1 MFTTADAGDARPAR
15 ATAPVTHQSIGM
27 AFTQDERARYA
38 RHLCLSGFG
47 APAQQQLK
55 SARVLVIGAGGLGCP
70 ALLYLAAAGVGHIE
84 ILDADR
90 VEVSNLQRQVLFTAE
105 DTGQLKVEVAARRLR
120 ALNPL
125 VQIVP
130 RAERFTR
137 ANALER
143 VRACDVLVDGSD
155 NFATRYLVNDACVI
169 ERKPFIYGAIHG
181 FEGQASVFNWQGGP
195 TYRCL
200 FPEPAPPESV
210 PNCSEA
216 GVIGVLPG
224 LIGTVQATEAIKLLT
239 GVGESLS
246 GRLLLWDALTMRMR
260 TLTLAADPCNQDI
273 RKLPSEHYGETC
285 ASERHSWGSEI
296 DVAELRATLSQ
307 LQLIDVREGWE
318 RAAGTILPCAHLP
331 WEALQRGHLG
341 AAIQELDPVKSTV
354 VFCNM
359 GARSHKALALLREQH
374 GFTHARSLRG
384 GYRAWNGV
392 VE

>member
-1 MFTTADAGDARPAR
+1 
-15 ATAPVTHQSIGM
+15 M
-27 AFTQDERARYA
+27 AFTQDELARYA
-38 RHLCLSGFG
+38 RHLSLSGFG
-47 APAQQQLK
+47 APAQEKLK
-55 SARVLVIGAGGLGCP
+55 NARVLVIGAGGLGCP
-70 ALLYLAAAGVGHIE
+70 ALLYLAAAGVGRIE

-130 RAERFTR
+130 RAARFTR

-143 VRACDVLVDGSD
+143 VRECDVVVDGSD

-169 ERKPFIYGAIHG
+169 EGRPFIYGAIQG

-200 FPEPAPPESV
+200 FPEPAPAAAV

-216 GVIGVLPG
+216 GVLGVLPG
-224 LIGTVQATEAIKLLT
+224 LIGTIQATEAIKLLT

-260 TLTLAADPCNQDI
+260 TLTLAADPCSQDI
-273 RKLPSEHYGETC
+273 RELPSEHYGETC
-285 ASERHSWGSEI
+285 AIESNSWGTEI
-296 DVAELRATLSQ
+296 DVAELRARRSQ
-307 LQLIDVREGWE
+307 LQLIDVRDEWE
-318 RAAGTILPCAHLP
+318 RAAGTILPSAHLP
-331 WEALQRGHLG
+331 WESLHSGQLN
-341 AAIQELDPVKSTV
+341 AAIQGLDPAKSTV
-354 VFCNM
+354 IFCTA
-359 GARSHKALALLREQH
+359 GARSQKALALLCEQH

-384 GYRAWNGV
+384 GYRAWT
-392 VE
+392 EE